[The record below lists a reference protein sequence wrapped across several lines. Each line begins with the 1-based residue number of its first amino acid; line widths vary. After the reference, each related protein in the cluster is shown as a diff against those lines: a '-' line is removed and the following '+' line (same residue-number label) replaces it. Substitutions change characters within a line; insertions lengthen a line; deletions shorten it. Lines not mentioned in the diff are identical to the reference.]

1 MRINFKKRKII
12 FVSITLL
19 LFSTHLYAMSLDNAI
34 SIALKNNKSFNA
46 QKYTYQQSKWNEK
59 NALTNFFPKVDF
71 NATAVRIDNDTYEA
85 ANEIMQLPVYDPS
98 GIPNGNYVPI
108 SAGMLSGGVYKTT
121 YTTNLTV
128 QQPIFNGGKV
138 ILGYKI
144 ARLNSGAAL
153 QNLESKQ
160 NDLEY
165 EVAGIYFNI
174 LRFQDMITIAE
185 KSLASSKAQ
194 LKKITEKFDVGMA
207 KKSDVL
213 QWQVKVENDHITVE
227 ELKNGLNILKT
238 SWFNLLG
245 LEKLSQASMPDKID
259 LSMYDLE
266 IKNIEQINEVTKY
279 DTLTHIL
286 SLVKTQNPD
295 IKSLEFTE
303 KIAKT
308 AHTLAITNFL
318 PSLNLQFTRTFDQ
331 DNKLN
336 LDGARSW
343 NLAAVFSLPIFH
355 SGTNY
360 TNLKRS
366 SYEYKSTKLQL
377 EDVRQKLLMA
387 AENSLYE
394 LITKAKRVVSSRLAY
409 KNAQENY
416 SIVNDLFDQ
425 GMITNVELMDA
436 EVMLYGSELNVQ
448 TSYYDYILAKYALNK
463 YTNK

>member
-1 MRINFKKRKII
+1 MQKKCVIRT
-12 FVSITLL
+12 SLL
-19 LFSTHLYAMSLDNAI
+19 LILFTIAITSLSYSLTLQQAIDLAM
-34 SIALKNNKSFNA
+34 KNNKGFLSQNN
-46 QKYTYQQSKWNEK
+46 QYQQARWNEK
-59 NALTNFFPKVDF
+59 NALTNFLPKVNF
-71 NATAVRIDNDTYEA
+71 NAMSVTIDNDTYEA
-85 ANEIMQLPVYDPS
+85 ANEIMQLPVYDPT
-98 GIPNGNYVPI
+98 GTPNGNYVPI

-121 YTTNLTV
+121 YTTDLTI
-128 QQPIFNGGKV
+128 QQPIFNGGKI

-144 ARLNSGAAL
+144 ARLNSGAAQ
-153 QNLESKQ
+153 QNLESMKNELQ
-160 NDLEY
+160 Y
-165 EVAGIYFNI
+165 EVAGTYFNI
-174 LRFQDMITIAE
+174 LRLQDMISIAG

-194 LKKITEKFDVGMA
+194 HKKITEKFDVGMA

-213 QWQVKVENDHITVE
+213 QWQVKVENDNITVE
-227 ELKNGLNILKT
+227 EIKNALNILKT

-245 LEKLSQASMPDKID
+245 LEKLSKASMPDKID
-259 LSMYDLE
+259 LTYYDWE
-266 IKNIEQINEVTKY
+266 INNIHTMNEVTKY

-295 IKSLEFTE
+295 MKNLAFAE

-318 PSLNLQFTRTFDQ
+318 PSLNLQYTRTFDQ

-336 LDGARSW
+336 FNGAKSW
-343 NLAAVFSLPIFH
+343 NVAAVFSLPLFH
-355 SGTNY
+355 SGSNF

-366 SYEYKSTKLQL
+366 SFEYKSTQLQL
-377 EDVRQKLLMA
+377 EDARQKLLMA
-387 AENSLYE
+387 AENSLYQ
-394 LITKAKRVVSSRLAY
+394 LITKAKRVVSSKLAY

-416 SIVNDLFDQ
+416 KIVNDLFDQ